1 MIKKVTQSITFFQGL
16 FNSTFT
22 TNSQYAIEVLLMLAS
37 GHIFDIFTP
46 NQLAQTLGLD
56 KNKVYSAIKEWSVFM
71 SRKLLSLI
79 GCHIAAILIKC
90 AISMSPATLSR
101 LRITLCVDDTVVDRT
116 GKLISLTYNW
126 FSGKH
131 KKPIHGQNI
140 IAITIKIGNRI
151 IPLSVR
157 PVSKQGRGNTSKP
170 AIFKDMLRE
179 VISFF
184 QQKGIDLTRFPIT
197 FDSWYGSKN
206 LVDILSE
213 ARFTMILIHAKSNYV
228 FTIEGK
234 KQKLSAHKKEI
245 RFSEGEPSA
254 WGCDG
259 TPVARRAAESPTF
272 GKVLLLFFKD
282 GESIKCVMVFGR
294 KLRASEIMSIWKQ
307 HHSIECFWRRLKSD
321 LQIHKVRMRNREGV
335 YTTICI
341 KVVAYLLMEHLSA
354 QMGLT
359 FHQLK
364 IQAKREIDVCSFFS
378 EHFHSL
384 MVSKAL

>member
-1 MIKKVTQSITFFQGL
+1 MIKKITKSITFFQGIFSNAFS
-16 FNSTFT
+16 FNS
-22 TNSQYAIEVLLMLAS
+22 NNAVVVVLMLAS

-46 NQLAQTLGLD
+46 NQLAQILGLD

-71 SRKLLSLI
+71 SRKLLSVI

-131 KKPIHGQNI
+131 KKAIHGQNI

-170 AIFKDMLRE
+170 AIFKDMLSE
-179 VISFF
+179 LISFF
-184 QQKGIDLTRFPIT
+184 EQKGIDLTRFPIT
-197 FDSWYGSKN
+197 FDSWYGSKG

-228 FTIEGK
+228 FTIDGK

-245 RFSEGEPSA
+245 EFNKSA
-254 WGCDG
+254 RRCDG
-259 TPVARRAAESPTF
+259 IPVARKAAESPTF
-272 GKVLLLFFKD
+272 GKVVLLFFKD
-282 GESIKCVMVFGR
+282 GEKIKCIMVFGR
-294 KLRASEIMSIWKQ
+294 KLRACEIMSIWKQ
-307 HHSIECFWRRLKSD
+307 HHSIECFWRRLKTD

-335 YTTICI
+335 YAMVGI

-354 QMGLT
+354 QTGLT

-364 IQAKREIDVCSFFS
+364 IQAKREIDICSFFS